1 MDKAFILDS
10 LNFVSHNSFQKFSS
24 NPKTINFQQEITRPL
39 QLATFVLTLSM
50 GWLFLSA
57 YQLLETQ
64 TELSK
69 IDSFR
74 FDLISFQRSIV
85 DAETGQRGYLI
96 TNNPTFLSPYENN
109 VLRTKYL
116 LANLEN
122 YRMDLP
128 DLALKLQLLKE
139 YSEEKFR
146 IIDAS
151 VQVQLHAGA
160 YASHLT
166 LSKDKGRLVMENID
180 AIVKDM
186 DSWLVNAKSSISN
199 NSHRILSQVIL
210 CSIFLVIIISGI
222 LLFSYRRTVYLFEH
236 AIENRIQSELLGFE
250 ADHDPL
256 TKLPNRRKLNTHLKN
271 IHSLSRRMEDL
282 YAVFY
287 MDLDGF
293 KGVNDKL
300 GHDAGDLAL
309 IKASQRFTRVLRDT
323 DFLARMGGDEFVLV
337 VHRYKDDKELTTL
350 SQRILNSFIAPIE
363 YKHNYSHIGVSI
375 GIARYPANGKTLD
388 NILQAADKAM
398 YESKLSGKGR
408 YSFAQL

>member
-1 MDKAFILDS
+1 MGKSAMLDPRSFIS
-10 LNFVSHNSFQKFSS
+10 LKPYSS
-24 NPKTINFQQEITRPL
+24 LLHMSKSINFKQEITRPL

-57 YQLLETQ
+57 YQLLQTQ
-64 TELSK
+64 AEISR

-74 FDLISFQRSIV
+74 FDLISFQRTLV

-96 TNNPTFLSPYENN
+96 TNNPTFLGSYENGAK
-109 VLRTKYL
+109 RTEDL
-116 LANLEN
+116 LNNLVHTAV
-122 YRMDLP
+122 DLP
-128 DLALKLQLLKE
+128 ELPMKIELLRQ
-139 YSEEKFR
+139 YSAEKFR

-151 VQVQLHAGA
+151 IQVQLHAGA

-166 LSKDKGRLVMENID
+166 LSKDKGKLVMEKID
-180 AIVKDM
+180 SIVKHM
-186 DSWLVNAKSSISN
+186 DGWLVSNKSAISN

-210 CSIFLVIIISGI
+210 GSIILVMVISGI

-236 AIENRIQSELLGFE
+236 AIENRIRSERLGFE

-256 TKLPNRRKLNTHLKN
+256 TKLPNRRSLNTHLKN

-293 KGVNDKL
+293 KAVNDKL
-300 GHDAGDLAL
+300 GHEAGDVVL
-309 IKASQRFTRVLRDT
+309 IKASERFINVLRET
-323 DFLARMGGDEFVLV
+323 DFLARAGGDEFVLV
-337 VHRYKDDKELTTL
+337 VHRYKDDAELKTL
-350 SQRILNSFIAPIE
+350 SQRILGSLKNPIE
-363 YKHNYSHIGVSI
+363 FKQKYSQIGVSI
-375 GIARYPANGKTLD
+375 GIARYPANGKSLD

-398 YESKLSGKGR
+398 YAAKLAGKGQ
-408 YSFAQL
+408 YFFA